1 MLHLGLL
8 GFVPNHV
15 VKIQR
20 RCMTL
25 LSKGHEMEYH
35 LVIPLL
41 FVTRISQS
49 VYFCILQELIDEK

>member
-1 MLHLGLL
+1 
-8 GFVPNHV
+8 
-15 VKIQR
+15 
-20 RCMTL
+20 MTL

>member
-25 LSKGHEMEYH
+25 LSKGPEMEYH

-41 FVTRISQS
+41 FVTRIGSQ
-49 VYFCILQELIDEK
+49 CIFVFYKS